1 MTDKERQSQ
10 RRRAEDAAFNRML
23 LWLLGAVVAELVIL
37 LVKHFYVDIT
47 GASLSITIA
56 EALLSVFRVY
66 RFLGI
71 ALTAIGVAWIVFTRR
86 KGKRIVLPAILT
98 GVVFFLWIVT
108 VVAYYFFDE
117 GIRILMILPAIAA
130 VLILIYFVYQRS
142 FFVNAVLTGG
152 GIAALWL
159 YREYYMNHPRAITA
173 CFIAGWLV
181 LAVVAVLCWRLRQS
195 GGKLGR
201 VRLMPAK
208 SHYGVTWITCAV
220 VAVVMAL
227 GLFLGSGLSLYLIF
241 GLVGWL
247 FCQAVYFTVKLM

>member
-47 GASLSITIA
+47 GASLSIAIA
-56 EALLSVFRVY
+56 QVLLAIFRVY

-71 ALTAIGVAWIVFTRR
+71 ALVALGVVWTVLAR
-86 KGKRIVLPAILT
+86 KRGSSVRLPVSLT
-98 GVVFFLWIVT
+98 GVACFLWIVFS
-108 VVAYYFFDE
+108 VAYYFFDS
-117 GIRILMILPAIAA
+117 GLRVLMVLPAIGA
-130 VLILIYFVYQRS
+130 VLILIYFLYQRA
-142 FFVNAVLTGG
+142 FFVNAVLTSG

-159 YREYYMNHPRAITA
+159 YREYYMNHPRLITA
-173 CFIAGWLV
+173 CFFAGWAALI
-181 LAVVAVLCWRLRQS
+181 AVALLCWKLRQS
-195 GGKLGR
+195 GGKLGQL
-201 VRLMPAK
+201 RLMPSK
-208 SHYGVTWITCAV
+208 SHYATIWITCVV
-220 VAVVMAL
+220 VAAAMVL
-227 GLFLGSGLSLYLIF
+227 GLLVGSAWSLYLIF